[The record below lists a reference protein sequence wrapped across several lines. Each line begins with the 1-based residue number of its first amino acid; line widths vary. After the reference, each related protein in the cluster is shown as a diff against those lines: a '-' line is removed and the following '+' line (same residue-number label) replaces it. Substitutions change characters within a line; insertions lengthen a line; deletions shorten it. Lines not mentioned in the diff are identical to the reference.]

1 VRGFP
6 VRNLL
11 ERAIND
17 DDADHASKLIRDALG
32 IDSDEVTNYS
42 FPKHWPDNREQRAR
56 VIGDWLRSEARFL
69 IDPADED

>member
-1 VRGFP
+1 

-11 ERAIND
+11 EQAID
-17 DDADHASKLIRDALG
+17 DDDGDHASKLIRDALG

-42 FPKHWPDNREQRAR
+42 FPKDWPDNREQRAR
-56 VIGDWLRSEARFL
+56 VISDWLRSEARFL